1 MVHWCYLVMDRF
13 VYSLMVCLS
22 AMMLTACD
30 VHGLMGSFDVVL
42 SNRLVM
48 RVDDVGDGGVL
59 HHLMRH
65 MLVFDM
71 MRLRC
76 LVVHWHFVV
85 LNLLIHV
92 MRHSV
97 VHRFV
102 SFEYHLWL
110 MVNWVSHLMMN
121 YDGSIV
127 VGGNGVHRL
136 VVGSHWVSN
145 DVTSLAVVHGLM
157 NNRAM
162 SLSMVH
168 WLVVDRRDSMVGNFA
183 MDDWLMMRNFTVHS
197 LMVRSNVSCFMVDRH
212 GCMGD
217 MGCFMMSRDFIVS
230 DVG

>member
-1 MVHWCYLVMDRF
+1 MDRF
-13 VYSLMVCLS
+13 VYSLMVSFS

-30 VHGLMGSFDVVL
+30 VHGFMGSFDVVL

-110 MVNWVSHLMMN
+110 MVNWVSPMYEREWTEVFYPCFEELHLQ
-121 YDGSIV
+121 
-127 VGGNGVHRL
+127 
-136 VVGSHWVSN
+136 W
-145 DVTSLAVVHGLM
+145 
-157 NNRAM
+157 
-162 SLSMVH
+162 
-168 WLVVDRRDSMVGNFA
+168 RRRG
-183 MDDWLMMRNFTVHS
+183 R
-197 LMVRSNVSCFMVDRH
+197 
-212 GCMGD
+212 GD
-217 MGCFMMSRDFIVS
+217 NI
-230 DVG
+230 